1 MFEPSPAEFV
11 PSQQRG
17 PDVAVYRI
25 PDNPDL
31 CYEWSFKKLLSD
43 KETASYNCCGCRSLR
58 ARYGVTY
65 RAPLPLCKIRD
76 GYFVTDPC
84 NPVRAHFCTPRSTPE
99 VVMRRMVI
107 KKCND
112 LREDFERRPT
122 SSVVNELFGEVAGEG
137 LDELSDAS
145 KKAMVEKLA
154 NLTEK
159 ASKTLTR
166 VFQWNMQKAQSPAV
180 VPPGAEVGGS
190 PHIVLVTVTVN

>member
-25 PDNPDL
+25 PDNPEL

-43 KETASYNCCGCRSLR
+43 KETASYNCCGCRSLK
-58 ARYGVTY
+58 ARDGVTFK
-65 RAPLPLCKIRD
+65 APLPLCKIRD

-99 VVMRRMVI
+99 VAMRRMVI

-137 LDELSDAS
+137 LD
-145 KKAMVEKLA
+145 VKLRD
-154 NLTEK
+154 LTEK
-159 ASKTLTR
+159 ASRTLTR

-180 VPPGAEVGGS
+180 VPPGVDVSGS
-190 PHIVLVTVTVN
+190 RHIVLITMTVK